1 MIMLTAFET
10 PTIAH
15 TSEDTVACVAYAALY
30 QHPLLEDPALALT
43 AKQRRIQAALTRSA
57 EGICRN
63 CPMMAQ
69 CLYTAVVRH
78 DVAGYAGGTTER
90 QRLAMRSKLGWRV
103 APESLDAFT
112 GCSSGRQV
120 DHEEVVRLRRA
131 NPADSLETIA
141 ERLNCSVSTIK
152 RHLRM
157 ERRGVTNGAAKP
169 KLKLVPPSR
178 EQVMTALR
186 EVIEPLQQNQ
196 RLWVA

>member
-1 MIMLTAFET
+1 MLTAIENT
-10 PTIAH
+10 TTVR
-15 TSEDTVACVAYAALY
+15 TSKETVACVAHAALY
-30 QHPLLEDPALALT
+30 QHPLLEDSGLALT
-43 AKQRRIQAALTRSA
+43 AEQRRTQGDLTRMA
-57 EGICRN
+57 EEICLN

-69 CLYTAVVRH
+69 CLYTAVVRY

-90 QRLAMRSKLGWRV
+90 QRLTMRSKLGWRV
-103 APESLDAFT
+103 APESLDVFT

-120 DHEEVVRLRRA
+120 EHEEVVRLRRA
-131 NPADSLETIA
+131 NPTDSLETIA

-157 ERRGVTNGAAKP
+157 ERRGVVGGMSKP

-186 EVIEPLQQNQ
+186 EVIGTPRQTR
-196 RLWVA
+196 RLRAA